1 MFSLKNRLKI
11 SYIDKNSF
19 FFKKYNLFTKTLS
32 EGSWYFENSPNHFL
46 GFNYDLKNFN
56 KKDFTLKLEDCD
68 LFVNVN
74 NKEYYYNGE
83 EEEFFCKIT
92 HADYNNKLSY
102 IRLDKR
108 LHKLCL
114 IQDENLK
121 YYFLN

>member
-56 KKDFTLKLEDCD
+56 KKDFTLKLEDC
-68 LFVNVN
+68 
-74 NKEYYYNGE
+74 Y
-83 EEEFFCKIT
+83 
-92 HADYNNKLSY
+92 
-102 IRLDKR
+102 
-108 LHKLCL
+108 
-114 IQDENLK
+114 
-121 YYFLN
+121 